1 MNEVPAICFRGVS
14 FSYDGSPIIENAELC
29 IDELTFVSIVGPNG
43 GGKTTLLKLMLGILK
58 PTSGMVR
65 IFGRDPKEVRRDLGY
80 LPQSAQFD
88 PHFPISVMD
97 VVLTG
102 RLGTSRTGFYQS
114 ADDRRIAERTLEE
127 VGLSHTKKKSFS
139 TLSGGQRQRVLI
151 ARALAC
157 EPRMLLLD
165 EPTANLDRLVESRLY
180 ELLKSLSKRL
190 TVVLVSHDLGFV
202 SRFVERV
209 VCVNRN
215 VHIHPTS
222 DLSSEVINEMYGR
235 DVKLVRHDVHERE
248 VHHE

>member
-1 MNEVPAICFRGVS
+1 MTEVPAICLRDVS
-14 FSYDGSPIIENAELC
+14 FSFDDSPVIEGAELC
-29 IDELTFVSIVGPNG
+29 IDELSFVSIVGPNG
-43 GGKTTLLKLMLGILK
+43 GGKTTLLKLMLGMLK
-58 PTSGMVR
+58 PTSGTVR
-65 IFGRDPKEVRRDLGY
+65 IFGKDPKDARRQIGY

-102 RLGTSRTGFYQS
+102 RLGTSQTGFCCTCV
-114 ADDRRIAERTLEE
+114 DRSIAEKALDD
-127 VGLSHTKKKSFS
+127 VGLLETKNKSFS

-157 EPRMLLLD
+157 EPRMLMLD

-180 ELLKSLSKRL
+180 ELLTSLSKRL
-190 TVVLVSHDLGFV
+190 TIILVSHDLGFV

-222 DLSSEVINEMYGR
+222 ELTSEIINEMYGR
-235 DVKLVRHDVHERE
+235 DVKLVRHDVRQPE